1 MTFEHLASHRIPSMN
16 IEVQEYRH
24 TGTGARHFHL
34 ACEDTN
40 NAFLVA
46 FPTVPQDSTGVAHIL
61 EHTTLCGS
69 AQFPVRDPFFMMTR
83 RSLNTFMN
91 AYTSS
96 DVTAYPFATQ
106 NPKDFDN
113 LLQVYLDA
121 VFFPRLDALDFAQE
135 GCRLEFLE
143 SENPDSELVYKG
155 VVFNEMKGAMGAPVT
170 QLWQYLQTALFPTNT
185 YHYNSGGEPT
195 DIPNLSW
202 EQLKAFHA
210 SHYHPSNAVILT
222 YGSFPVEQHQARIHE
237 LALSKFEQRSFDFS
251 IPDEQRYS
259 EPFKVDEVYP
269 MAAASEQ
276 ELQGHTHIVMGW
288 LLGRTDD
295 QKALMHAGLLSGAL
309 LDNSASPL
317 RHLLETCG
325 LGSAPSD
332 LCGLDDSMQE
342 AVFVCGLEGSDAEQA
357 ELMQQQVLEVLEDV
371 AEQGLPEEL
380 LASVLHQIELEQRQI
395 RSGREPY
402 GIQIMWRLMS
412 AILHGAEPESVL
424 DIDPVLEDLQQQI
437 KDPNFIKSL
446 VRRLLLDNPHRVL
459 LVMEPDAD
467 KSARDANAEKQRLA
481 EVKANLSE
489 QQQQQIIE
497 QAIAL
502 KQRQQS
508 LDDPELLPRVGRE
521 DVPHGLKIVKG
532 ESRTTANMPSHWYAQ
547 GTNGILH
554 EKLIIEVPAL
564 TPEEIGYLPVFWECL
579 TEVGLG
585 AQDYMKIQTRQA
597 NTGIVSSS
605 LSIRASVDDEN
616 DIKARFILAGEGLV
630 RNQQAISQL
639 LVDTLHEARFDEQRR
654 LREIVAQMRSSAD
667 MSITN
672 AGHSLAMLA
681 ASSGMGPIA
690 QLHSRWD
697 GLQGIRYLQKLDDSL
712 DSVQH
717 LKHLADILSSIR
729 DKLAAAPRELLI
741 VSEGSDHT
749 LVAEGLERVWADYPA
764 VASNAEGFQYQTERQ
779 HIQQAWVT
787 STPVNFCSQ
796 AYAAITPGHA
806 DAPILSVLGKV
817 LTNGYL
823 HGAIREQGGA
833 YGGGAGY
840 DPDSASFRFFSYRDP
855 RMSETLQDF
864 GKSLDWLNGK
874 PGERELEEGILGTV
888 KQLDMPESPA
898 GEAIRAHFNAMHGR
912 SPEFLNTFRNRV
924 LDTTLD
930 DLRRVSETWLVG
942 KQADTAIICNTEA
955 ADSAADLQLETRTI

>member
-1 MTFEHLASHRIPSMN
+1 MTFEHLATHRISSMN

-24 TGTGARHFHL
+24 AGTGARHFHL

-69 AQFPVRDPFFMMTR
+69 ARFPVRDPFFMMTR

-121 VFFPRLDALDFAQE
+121 VFFPHLHPLDFAQE
-135 GCRLEFLE
+135 GYRLEFKDPE
-143 SENPDSELVYKG
+143 DSSSELVYKG
-155 VVFNEMKGAMGAPVT
+155 VVFNEMKGAMGSPVG
-170 QLWQYLQTALFPTNT
+170 QLWQYLQSALFPTNT
-185 YHYNSGGEPT
+185 YHNNSGGEPS

-202 EQLKAFHA
+202 EQLKAFHE
-210 SHYHPSNAVILT
+210 SHYHPSNAVFLT
-222 YGSFPVEQHQARIHE
+222 YGSFPVAEHQARIEE
-237 LALSKFEQRSFDFS
+237 LALSRFEHKAFDFS
-251 IPDEQRYS
+251 IPEEQRYK
-259 EPFKVDEVYP
+259 EPQHVDEVYP
-269 MAAASEQ
+269 MDVSAGQ
-276 ELQGHTHIVMGW
+276 ELSGHTHIVLGW
-288 LLGRTDD
+288 LLGKTAD
-295 QKALMHAGLLSGAL
+295 QTELMNAALMSGAL

-317 RHLLETCG
+317 RYLLETCG

-342 AVFVCGLEGSDAEQA
+342 AVFACGLEGSDAAQA
-357 ELMQQQVLEVLEDV
+357 EAMEQQVLEVLQRV
-371 AEQGLPEEL
+371 AEEGLPEQL

-412 AILHGAEPESVL
+412 GILHGAAPESVL
-424 DIDPVLEDLQQQI
+424 DIDPVLEQLHQQI
-437 KDPNFIKSL
+437 KDPDFIKGL
-446 VRRLLLDNPHRVL
+446 VRRLLLDNPHRVRL
-459 LVMEPDAD
+459 IMEPDVE
-467 KSARDANAEKQRLA
+467 KSARDAEQEKQRLA
-481 EVKANLSE
+481 ALKATLPARDRE
-489 QQQQQIIE
+489 HIIE
-497 QAIAL
+497 QTKAL
-502 KQRQQS
+502 KDRQQTQ
-508 LDDPELLPRVGRE
+508 DDPELLPRVGRE
-521 DVPHGLKIVKG
+521 DVPHGLKIVSG
-532 ESRTTANMPSHWYAQ
+532 QSRKTANMPSHWYAQ

-554 EKLIIEVPAL
+554 EKIIIEVPEL
-564 TPEEIGYLPVFWECL
+564 TEEEINSLPLFWECL
-579 TEVGLG
+579 TEVGL
-585 AQDYMKIQTRQA
+585 ADQNYLSIQTRQA

-605 LSIRASVDDEN
+605 LSIRAGVDDQN
-616 DIKARFILAGEGLV
+616 DIRARFVLAGEGLV

-639 LVDTLHEARFDEQRR
+639 LADTLLSARFDEYRR
-654 LREIVAQMRSSAD
+654 LREIIAQMRSSAD

-681 ASSGMGPIA
+681 ASSGMGPVA
-690 QLHSRWD
+690 QLHGIWD
-697 GLQGIRYLQKLDDSL
+697 GPHAIRRLQKLDDSL
-712 DSVQH
+712 DSLH
-717 LKHLADILSSIR
+717 NLSRLAELLCSIR
-729 DKLAAAPRELLI
+729 DKIAQAPRNLLL
-741 VSEGSDHT
+741 VSEAADQER
-749 LVAEGLERVWADYPA
+749 VAEGLEQVWAARQAPINQTA
-764 VASNAEGFQYQTERQ
+764 GFSYQTQRK

-796 AYAAITPGHA
+796 AHAAVTPGHP
-806 DAPILSVLGKV
+806 DAPVLSVLGRV

-840 DPDSASFRFFSYRDP
+840 DPDSASFRFYSYRDP
-855 RMSETLQDF
+855 RLVETLEDF
-864 GKSLDWLNGK
+864 KRSLDWLDSK
-874 PGERELEEGILGTV
+874 PGERELEEGILGSV

-912 SPEFLNTFRNRV
+912 SPEFLNNFRNRI
-924 LDTTLD
+924 LDTSME
-930 DLRRVSETWLVG
+930 DLRRVSATWLVG
-942 KQADTAIICNTEA
+942 KQADTAIICNQEA
-955 ADSAADLQLETRTI
+955 VEKASALELETRKI